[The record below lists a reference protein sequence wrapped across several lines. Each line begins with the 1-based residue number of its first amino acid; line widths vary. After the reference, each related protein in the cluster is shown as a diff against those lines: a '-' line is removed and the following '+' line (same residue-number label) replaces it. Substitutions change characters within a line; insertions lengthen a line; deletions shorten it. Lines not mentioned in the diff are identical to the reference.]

1 MAYLK
6 AKNAPITKPG
16 IATISDIPIKNDKKI
31 AKIPQLSEPI
41 ITIIIAG
48 FVAAKSNLLLVC
60 PCNYKSHFLS
70 ACSKGIKR
78 DWHQIQIKEIIVQIV
93 AVGSRVFVTS
103 FQLAGVK
110 GVKVESPAEALT
122 EINKM
127 DENSGIGLVLLS
139 DDIGKDIR
147 YQLTSLR
154 AKRPIPLIFE
164 LPSPG
169 SKKEKVDYRALLKQI
184 LGV

>member
-1 MAYLK
+1 M
-6 AKNAPITKPG
+6 
-16 IATISDIPIKNDKKI
+16 
-31 AKIPQLSEPI
+31 
-41 ITIIIAG
+41 
-48 FVAAKSNLLLVC
+48 
-60 PCNYKSHFLS
+60 
-70 ACSKGIKR
+70 
-78 DWHQIQIKEIIVQIV
+78 QIV
-93 AVGSRVFVTS
+93 AIGSRVFVTS

-110 GVKVESPAEALT
+110 GVKVESSQEALT

-127 DENSGIGLVLLS
+127 NEGSGIGLVLLS
-139 DDIGKDIR
+139 EDIGKEIR
-147 YQLTSLR
+147 YQLTNLR

>member
-1 MAYLK
+1 M
-6 AKNAPITKPG
+6 
-16 IATISDIPIKNDKKI
+16 S
-31 AKIPQLSEPI
+31 Q
-41 ITIIIAG
+41 
-48 FVAAKSNLLLVC
+48 
-60 PCNYKSHFLS
+60 YKSHFLS
-70 ACSKGIKR
+70 RSSKGIKR
-78 DWHQIQIKEIIVQIV
+78 DQKQWQSKKGTLMQIV
-93 AVGSRVFVTS
+93 AIGSRVFVTS

-110 GVKVESPAEALT
+110 GVKVETSAQALT

-139 DDIGKDIR
+139 GDIGKDIR

>member
-1 MAYLK
+1 M
-6 AKNAPITKPG
+6 
-16 IATISDIPIKNDKKI
+16 
-31 AKIPQLSEPI
+31 
-41 ITIIIAG
+41 
-48 FVAAKSNLLLVC
+48 
-60 PCNYKSHFLS
+60 
-70 ACSKGIKR
+70 R
-78 DWHQIQIKEIIVQIV
+78 IV
-93 AVGSRVFVTS
+93 AIGSRVFVTS

-127 DENSGIGLVLLS
+127 GEGTGVGLVLLS
-139 DDIGKDIR
+139 DDIGKEIR
-147 YQLTSLR
+147 YQLTSIR
-154 AKRPIPLIFE
+154 AKRPIPLIYE

>member
-1 MAYLK
+1 MF
-6 AKNAPITKPG
+6 G
-16 IATISDIPIKNDKKI
+16 
-31 AKIPQLSEPI
+31 
-41 ITIIIAG
+41 
-48 FVAAKSNLLLVC
+48 
-60 PCNYKSHFLS
+60 YKSHLLS
-70 ACSKGIKR
+70 CRSKRIKGDYNQKR
-78 DWHQIQIKEIIVQIV
+78 ITMQIV
-93 AVGSRVFVTS
+93 AIGSRVFVTS

-110 GVKVESPAEALT
+110 GVKVETSAEALT
-122 EINKM
+122 EIDKM

-139 DDIGKDIR
+139 DDMGKEIR
-147 YQLTSLR
+147 LQLTSIR

>member
-1 MAYLK
+1 M
-6 AKNAPITKPG
+6 
-16 IATISDIPIKNDKKI
+16 
-31 AKIPQLSEPI
+31 
-41 ITIIIAG
+41 
-48 FVAAKSNLLLVC
+48 
-60 PCNYKSHFLS
+60 
-70 ACSKGIKR
+70 R
-78 DWHQIQIKEIIVQIV
+78 IV
-93 AVGSRVFVTS
+93 AIGRRVFVTS

-127 DENSGIGLVLLS
+127 GEGTDVGLVLLS
-139 DDIGKDIR
+139 DDIGKEIR
-147 YQLTSLR
+147 YQLTSIR
-154 AKRPIPLIFE
+154 AKRPIPLIYE

>member
-1 MAYLK
+1 M
-6 AKNAPITKPG
+6 
-16 IATISDIPIKNDKKI
+16 
-31 AKIPQLSEPI
+31 
-41 ITIIIAG
+41 
-48 FVAAKSNLLLVC
+48 
-60 PCNYKSHFLS
+60 
-70 ACSKGIKR
+70 
-78 DWHQIQIKEIIVQIV
+78 QIV

-110 GVKVESPAEALT
+110 GLKVETPQEALK
-122 EINKM
+122 EINQM
-127 DENSGIGLVLLS
+127 GETSGIGLVLLS
-139 DDIGKDIR
+139 DDIGKEIR
-147 YQLTSLR
+147 SQLTTLR